1 MSSWGD
7 GHRTH
12 LEAEGGGWL
21 SLPASGTFCGSAGN
35 SGAELFLLFWW
46 WWWGDDNKVSRN
58 TLSLRSPAPACSR
71 YLSGT
76 SETQP
81 PKQILSPC
89 MSVAALLAGTQTH
102 NEWLLKTP
110 YPLFPFGEC
119 ASVVSE
125 RSSTCS
131 RPSLGGFLFTG
142 VVSH

>member
-1 MSSWGD
+1 MMATEPIW
-7 GHRTH
+7 RQK
-12 LEAEGGGWL
+12 EEGG
-21 SLPASGTFCGSAGN
+21 SRCLPAGLSVGPLATLEQNYSCCFGG
-35 SGAELFLLFWW
+35 GGGG
-46 WWWGDDNKVSRN
+46 GDDNKVSRN

>member
-1 MSSWGD
+1 MALAACQRDFLWVRWQLWS
-7 GHRTH
+7 RIIPVV
-12 LEAEGGGWL
+12 LVVVVGG
-21 SLPASGTFCGSAGN
+21 
-35 SGAELFLLFWW
+35 
-46 WWWGDDNKVSRN
+46 GDDNKVSRN